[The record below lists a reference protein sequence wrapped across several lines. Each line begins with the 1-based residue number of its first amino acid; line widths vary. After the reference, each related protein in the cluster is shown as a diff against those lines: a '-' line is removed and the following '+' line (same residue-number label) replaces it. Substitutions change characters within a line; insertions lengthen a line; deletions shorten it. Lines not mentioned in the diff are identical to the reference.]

1 MNPLKEITKQFNDDP
16 LNVMNQI
23 PYFRDNFNEL
33 LFNSYSDLTDY
44 IKTLDQ
50 QEVMM
55 ILMNSDSAL
64 AEHIDLKFL
73 IKDFIDYMR
82 YEFKIPDEVE
92 IDIDDQEIE
101 WQPSEQEVVDDLVS
115 ENKHDNKT
123 FITHIEH
130 YMLKNCLV
138 NGGSIFLLLD
148 VVADMYSS
156 KPEIHKIFKTFLYG
170 AVLLTYNQPIERESV
185 LPTLGESK
193 VEISEDS
200 IKIKVKGGNVIVKM
214 VEVVKGLLDIQNE
227 RTYPNE
233 LDTYT
238 QQYLRTVCNSYYYEA
253 WMWRIF
259 TDVWKRNFDSE
270 LTLEDIE
277 KIAEPREEFMS
288 NFK

>member
-16 LNVMNQI
+16 LNVLNQI

-44 IKTLDQ
+44 IQTLDQ
-50 QEVMM
+50 QEVVM
-55 ILMNSDSAL
+55 ILLNSDKAL

-82 YEFKIPDEVE
+82 YEFRIPDEVE

-101 WQPSEQEVVDDLVS
+101 LRPSEQEVVDDLIS

-123 FITHIEH
+123 FIKYIEH

-148 VVADMYSS
+148 VISDMYSS
-156 KPEIHKIFKTFLYG
+156 KPEIYQIFKTFLYG
-170 AVLLTYNQPIERESV
+170 AVLLTYNQPIERGSN

-193 VEISEDS
+193 VEISEEC

-259 TDVWKRNFDSE
+259 TEVWKRNFDSE

-277 KIAEPREEFMS
+277 RIAEPREEFML
-288 NFK
+288 NLK